1 MLNSCNF
8 TGRFTADP
16 ELRTTQNG
24 VSVTGFSLAVQRN
37 YKDGPCGKTLEP
49 FCDKIYHS
57 KELTEDEIAQ
67 QILKQKA
74 S

>member
-1 MLNSCNF
+1 MQEEPEREPVLVPAQDLHHNS
-8 TGRFTADP
+8 
-16 ELRTTQNG
+16 
-24 VSVTGFSLAVQRN
+24 
-37 YKDGPCGKTLEP
+37 KDGPCGKTLEP

-57 KELTEDEIAQ
+57 KELTEDEIAK